1 MRLVDRNERWD
12 AELGLE
18 PLSSEFTPSWL
29 AMTLQN
35 RRMPVKVLL
44 LDQKTIAGIGNI
56 YACEALWWAKVRP
69 THLARSLTRAQGERL
84 HTAIRDVL
92 YRAIDLRGSSI
103 DDYVDSEGAP
113 GEFQR
118 ELAVYG
124 REGEPCR
131 TCERPIVR
139 TVLGQRGTWW
149 CKHCQK

>member
-1 MRLVDRNERWD
+1 
-12 AELGLE
+12 
-18 PLSSEFTPSWL
+18 
-29 AMTLQN
+29 MTLQN

-69 THLARSLTRAQGERL
+69 AHLSRTLTRAQGERL
-84 HTAIRDVL
+84 HAAIRDVL

-103 DDYVDSEGAP
+103 DDYVDSDGAP

-131 TCERPIVR
+131 ACERPIVR

-149 CKHCQK
+149 CKQCQK